1 MSVALALLLVI
12 AQRSEEPAAVV
23 ALAFACL
30 FACRSATE
38 EPAAVVALAFASRAE
53 GPLQTAWVASPC
65 PGQPEDPKAE
75 EGAERVRFA

>member
-1 MSVALALLLVI
+1 MPRSAVSVALALLLVI

-23 ALAFACL
+23 AF
-30 FACRSATE
+30 
-38 EPAAVVALAFASRAE
+38 AFASRAE

-65 PGQPEDPKAE
+65 PGQPENPKAE